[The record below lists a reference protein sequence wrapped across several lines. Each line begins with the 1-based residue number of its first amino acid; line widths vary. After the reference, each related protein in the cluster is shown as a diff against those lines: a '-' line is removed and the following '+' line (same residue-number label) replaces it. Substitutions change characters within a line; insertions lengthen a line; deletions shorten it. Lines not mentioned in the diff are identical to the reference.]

1 MKYLFSTLFLL
12 LFSSGSF
19 LVKCQVLINGPTC
32 VRAGLEYQYII
43 NGNWSSESTVQICVR
58 GGVLADSSS
67 SCIASNSFS
76 QIRVIWDFNIS
87 ESTIQLSS
95 SEGDTSII
103 VSISDTLR
111 SGVIDLALKKQSIE
125 YDSIPN
131 TIICSPARGGSCS
144 PTYTYQWQRSTDN
157 IEWENIE
164 GSTSRNLSFSAPLT
178 QPTFFRR
185 KIIEVNSNSVDYS
198 DVAAVYVNNPAQ

>member
-1 MKYLFSTLFLL
+1 MRYLFSTFFLL

-19 LVKCQVLINGPTC
+19 LVKCQVSINGPTC

-43 NGNWSSESTVQICVR
+43 NGNGSSESAVQICVR
-58 GGVLADSSS
+58 GGIIADSSS
-67 SCIASNSFS
+67 SCIADNSFS

-87 ESTIQLSS
+87 ESTIALTSA
-95 SEGDTSII
+95 EGDTLIT

-111 SGVIDLALKKQSIE
+111 PGIIDSVFKKQTIE
-125 YDSIPN
+125 YNDIPAN
-131 TIICSPARGGSCS
+131 IICSVARGGSCS
-144 PTYTYQWQRSTDN
+144 PAYTYQWQRSIDN

-164 GSTSRNLSFSAPLT
+164 GSTSKNLSFSDPVI

-185 KIIEVNSNSVDYS
+185 KVVEINSNSVDYS
-198 DVAAVYVNNPAQ
+198 DVAAVYINEALQ